1 MVCVFKEV
9 DAIESEV
16 KVMEKDV
23 AKIKSTL
30 TTKEDISQD
39 SLKVKENFALYLNI
53 WPGMGVTKMM

>member
-1 MVCVFKEV
+1 MCVFAWCVFKEV

-30 TTKEDISQD
+30 TTKEEISQD
-39 SLKVKENFALYLNI
+39 SLKVKYNFAMYLNI
-53 WPGMGVTKMM
+53 